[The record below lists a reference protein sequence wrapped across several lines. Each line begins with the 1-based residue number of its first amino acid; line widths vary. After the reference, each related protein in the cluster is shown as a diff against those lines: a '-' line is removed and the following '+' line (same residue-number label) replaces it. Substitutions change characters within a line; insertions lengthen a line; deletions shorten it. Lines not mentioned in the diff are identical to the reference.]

1 MECSWMAYKD
11 LVCGRWLVN
20 ITSYWLWLLAMNGL
34 SREKISRKMARIMP
48 LGMMVADGN
57 AKFMQYETEDYR
69 LHNISKFAW
78 ISMCTNYLRQF
89 VLITQIYRIEYWI
102 CKWFKLPVEVTK
114 AMWWKKKKRLV
125 LRGRS
130 LHHGKTPGCSPCIL
144 GNLFAIELRFMVSK
158 PKFKSAD
165 KLRWEQNQNNRTLK
179 NKEQLVMHTCSQVA
193 VRKIFFVYER
203 LQ

>member
-1 MECSWMAYKD
+1 MGMRNLCNTRRKTTD
-11 LVCGRWLVN
+11 F
-20 ITSYWLWLLAMNGL
+20 ITSLNSRESRCVKIIYVNLVLLWKSQLKYIALNTGFANGL
-34 SREKISRKMARIMP
+34 NYQLKSRKRC
-48 LGMMVADGN
+48 DE
-57 AKFMQYETEDYR
+57 KT
-69 LHNISKFAW
+69 
-78 ISMCTNYLRQF
+78 
-89 VLITQIYRIEYWI
+89 
-102 CKWFKLPVEVTK
+102 
-114 AMWWKKKKRLV
+114 KRLV

-193 VRKIFFVYER
+193 VTKIFFVYER